1 MHDDQIPKTLI
12 KNVKTKTAMKKIIF
26 STIAALL
33 VTASS
38 FAQEYKLAKST
49 GKLVISTPGVTVEG
63 YDGNEIIFTGKEKDG
78 EEDERAK
85 GLRPV
90 NASGLQDNT
99 GLGINVVDK
108 GATVEVTQ
116 VGKGAEKI
124 KIKVPKGISISYSF
138 NKVMGNTTATFK
150 NIESEIEVSVQ
161 YNKINLENVTGPLTI
176 KSVYGGIDVKFGQNI
191 KGPVSLVSVYG
202 YVDVSMSTATKA
214 NLKMN
219 TSWGEIL
226 ASDDFKIEI
235 EKSGSADMVSYSDN
249 HIKGKLNGGGID
261 MTLTSSYGKVY
272 LRKSN

>member
-1 MHDDQIPKTLI
+1 MHDDFIPKTPI
-12 KNVKTKTAMKKIIF
+12 TNIKTKTTMKKIIF
-26 STIAALL
+26 STIVALL
-33 VTASS
+33 VTATS

-63 YDGNEIIFTGKEKDG
+63 YDGNEIIFTGKGKGG

-90 NASGLQDNT
+90 SASGLQDNT
-99 GLGINVVDK
+99 GLGINVADK
-108 GATVEVTQ
+108 GA
-116 VGKGAEKI
+116 
-124 KIKVPKGISISYSF
+124 KGISISYSF
-138 NKVMGNTTATFK
+138 SKVIGNSTATFR

-161 YNKINLENVTGPLTI
+161 YNKIDLENVTGPLTV

-202 YVDVSMSTATKA
+202 YVDVSMSPATKA

-226 ASDDFKIEI
+226 ASADFKIDI
-235 EKSGSADMVSYSDN
+235 EKSGSADMISYSEN
-249 HIKGKLNGGGID
+249 HIKGKLNGGGVD

>member
-1 MHDDQIPKTLI
+1 
-12 KNVKTKTAMKKIIF
+12 MKKIIF

-33 VTASS
+33 VTAAS
-38 FAQEYKLAKST
+38 FAQEYKLAKTT
-49 GKLVISTPGVTVEG
+49 GKLIITTPGITVEG
-63 YDGNEIIFTGKEKDG
+63 YDGNEIVFTGKQKSD

-85 GLRPV
+85 GLRPI

-108 GATVEVTQ
+108 GNTIEVTP
-116 VGKGAEKI
+116 VGRVGDKI

-138 NKVMGNTTATFK
+138 SKAIGNSTASFK

-161 YNKINLENVTGPLTI
+161 YNKVNLENVTGPLTI
-176 KSVYGGIDVKFGQNI
+176 KAVYGGVDVKFGQNI

-202 YVDVSMSTATKA
+202 YVDVSMSPATKA

-226 ASDDFKIEI
+226 ASSDFKIDI
-235 EKSGSADMVSYSDN
+235 EKTGSGDMVSYSDN
-249 HIKGKLNGGGID
+249 NIKGKLNGGGID
-261 MTLTSSYGKVY
+261 ITLSSSYGKVY